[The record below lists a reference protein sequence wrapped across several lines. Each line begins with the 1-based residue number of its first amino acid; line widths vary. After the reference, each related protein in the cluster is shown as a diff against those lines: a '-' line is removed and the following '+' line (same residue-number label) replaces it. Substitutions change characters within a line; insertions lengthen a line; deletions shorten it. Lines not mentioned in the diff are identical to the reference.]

1 MNRNTRTGARVC
13 FKTYV
18 ARSFGRNEKMRKI
31 NVAVFIIIVII
42 MPVTFRLV
50 HPTSYNKRKCVFT
63 TIIVDVVVE
72 PTTIMRRVTIIPQSN
87 P

>member
-1 MNRNTRTGARVC
+1 MNRNTRTGARVR

-18 ARSFGRNEKMRKI
+18 VRSFGRNEKMRKI

-50 HPTSYNKRKCVFT
+50 HPTSYNKRECVFT
-63 TIIVDVVVE
+63 TIIVDVVVD